1 MVTHLS
7 LLHST
12 RTAVSQSS
20 LSMCIP
26 AVDNTRSDITA
37 QIWCMSVGDMS
48 ETLSAVMKNIH
59 LHRGLW
65 VERLKRGNGI

>member
-1 MVTHLS
+1 
-7 LLHST
+7 
-12 RTAVSQSS
+12 
-20 LSMCIP
+20 MCIP
-26 AVDNTRSDITA
+26 AVDNMRSDITA